1 MTEFSNKDYIILK
14 SISDSNIPL
23 GAHKILSRLAEEGY
37 SLSLSTVGRLL
48 NDLENKGLIQK
59 EKKGRSITDS
69 GKEYISKF
77 DIMNKS
83 ASYHEKVHGYA
94 DHTKEK
100 QLNDYLDARK
110 MVEKEAIALAVK
122 NMTDEDVKKLIDIF
136 NAEVEA
142 LNANTEDLSIN
153 DVIKAN
159 AKLDYDFHI
168 LIIKASKNLHLMNFY
183 EMLGFS
189 ERAQGIY
196 AFMVGIRLHGH
207 GRIVKAIKER
217 DIDAA
222 VAAVDL
228 HIEEVRE
235 ETMKYISSKQ
245 LISKISF

>member
-23 GAHKILSRLAEEGY
+23 GAHKILNRLAEEGY

-48 NDLENKGLIQK
+48 NDLENKGFLQK

-83 ASYHEKVHGYA
+83 VSYHEMVQGYA
-94 DHTKEK
+94 EQTKEK

-110 MVEKEAIALAVK
+110 MVEKEAVALAVN
-122 NMTDEDVKKLIDIF
+122 NMTDEDIKKLIDIF

-142 LNANTEDLSIN
+142 LNANAEGISIN
-153 DVIKAN
+153 DAIEAH
-159 AKLDYDFHI
+159 AKLDYDFHM
-168 LIIKASKNLHLMNFY
+168 LIIKASKNIHLMNFY

-189 ERAQGIY
+189 EELRVY
-196 AFMVGIRLHGH
+196 MH
-207 GRIVKAIKER
+207 
-217 DIDAA
+217 
-222 VAAVDL
+222 
-228 HIEEVRE
+228 
-235 ETMKYISSKQ
+235 
-245 LISKISF
+245 